1 MNRIILIG
9 RLTKDPEKRVLE
21 DSGKILARFT
31 IAVEREYKNASGK
44 REVDFIP
51 IIVWGKKAE
60 VAAEYLTK
68 GSLISVC
75 GRLSNRIIEDNQGG
89 RKYISEVV
97 ADTLQFLELKKN
109 SENAV

>member
-9 RLTKDPEKRVLE
+9 RLTKDPEKRILE
-21 DSGKILARFT
+21 DSGKVLTRFT
-31 IAVEREYKNASGK
+31 IAVEREYKNANGE

-60 VAAEYLTK
+60 VARDYLTK

-75 GRLSNRIIEDNQGG
+75 GRLTNRTIQDSQGG
-89 RKYISEVV
+89 KKYISEVV
-97 ADTLQFLELKKN
+97 ADTLQFLELKRS

>member
-31 IAVEREYKNASGK
+31 IAVEREYKNASGE

-75 GRLSNRIIEDNQGG
+75 GRLS
-89 RKYISEVV
+89 K
-97 ADTLQFLELKKN
+97 EL
-109 SENAV
+109 

>member
-21 DSGKILARFT
+21 DAGKILTKFT
-31 IAVEREYKNASGK
+31 VAVEREYRNANGE

-75 GRLSNRIIEDNQGG
+75 GRLVSRTIEDNQGG

-109 SENAV
+109 SENVV

>member
-9 RLTKDPEKRVLE
+9 RLTKDPEKRILE
-21 DSGKILARFT
+21 DSGKVLTRFT
-31 IAVEREYKNASGK
+31 IAVEREYKNANGE

-60 VAAEYLTK
+60 VAADYLTK

-75 GRLSNRIIEDNQGG
+75 GRLTNRTIQDLSLIH
-89 RKYISEVV
+89 I
-97 ADTLQFLELKKN
+97 
-109 SENAV
+109 